1 MVSFRMI
8 VIYALCAALLPSPGA
23 AQDLSK
29 YRDFEFGMSIESL
42 AQRAG
47 MNPSA
52 ARTIHQRPEMIQ
64 TLNWELYGF
73 FGTSLNRDSIRS
85 IRFDFYNGELSKLVV
100 TYDTV
105 QTEGLTTGDM
115 IEAISALYGP
125 ATAPEA
131 IVIISTP
138 AANEESSKVLA
149 RWENAQYSYDLFRSP
164 FGASF
169 GIVAFSKR
177 LDLIATAA
185 NLEAKRLDK
194 LEAPARE
201 SERQKKELTDQQTAQ
216 EKARLISKP
225 KFRP

>member
-1 MVSFRMI
+1 M
-8 VIYALCAALLPSPGA
+8 
-23 AQDLSK
+23 
-29 YRDFEFGMSIESL
+29 
-42 AQRAG
+42 
-47 MNPSA
+47 
-52 ARTIHQRPEMIQ
+52 
-64 TLNWELYGF
+64 
-73 FGTSLNRDSIRS
+73 
-85 IRFDFYNGELSKLVV
+85 

-164 FGASF
+164 YGASF

-177 LDLIATAA
+177 LDLMTTAA